1 MIKYENVGDLITDYT
16 YNSDGL
22 LLSEKSNNGTAK
34 NYTYDGLFRL
44 TSEKETGVD
53 SKWLQK
59 NYTYSLGN
67 IASTEVYMSVR
78 FYRS

>member
-59 NYTYSLGN
+59 KLHVQLKQYCFN
-67 IASTEVYMSVR
+67 
-78 FYRS
+78 